1 MAQALCLSS
10 GLVAQIGLSTL
21 NFSTADPAAAGTLAL
36 GGPNATQVNVGV
48 DNATTGMNVGTGT
61 GLLTLGIGTGAIAKT
76 ISIGVG
82 TDTIHVG
89 PAASNTAT
97 IGLHGSIDLGDGTNG
112 IHFAAAASPPTLAA
126 TGTGVINLNVN
137 ATRRWA
143 IDGTLVGASGQASI
157 TAANFD
163 KLFDGSLVTTHG
175 HSGLSGADVT
185 VPVTTD
191 GSTTTYVVY
200 ATSAD
205 AIASAK
211 ADAIGT
217 SKLLGVKTATGKVM
231 IAGVTTCTMEG
242 ALTAAIGD
250 DLYLS
255 NVTAGRVTNVAPTTG
270 FLVYVGQAK
279 TAGASPSVYVRP
291 ARPLAL

>member
-1 MAQALCLSS
+1 M
-10 GLVAQIGLSTL
+10 T
-21 NFSTADPAAAGTLAL
+21 L
-36 GGPNATQVNVGV
+36 GGPNATQVNVGA

-61 GLLTLGIGTGAIAKT
+61 GLLTLGIGTGAIVKT

-82 TDTIHVG
+82 TDTIHIG
-89 PAASNTAT
+89 PTGSNTAT
-97 IGLHGSIDLGDGTNG
+97 IGLHGSVDLGDGTNG
-112 IHFAAAASPPTLAA
+112 IHFAATTSPPALAA
-126 TGTGVINLNVN
+126 TGTATINLNVN

-175 HSGLSGADVT
+175 HSGLSGGDVT
-185 VPVTTD
+185 VSVTTD

-200 ATSAD
+200 ATAAD
-205 AIASAK
+205 VIASAK
-211 ADAIGT
+211 ADVVGT
-217 SKLLGVKTATGKVM
+217 SKVLGVKTAANKVLM
-231 IAGVTTCTMEG
+231 QGVTTCTMEG
-242 ALTAAIGD
+242 ALTAAVGD

-255 NVTAGRVTNVAPTTG
+255 SATAGRVTNVAPTTG

-279 TAGASPSVYVRP
+279 TSGATPSVYVRP
-291 ARPLAL
+291 ARPIAL

>member
-1 MAQALCLSS
+1 MAQALCISG
-10 GLVAQIGLSTL
+10 GLVAQIGSSTL
-21 NFSTADPAAAGTLAL
+21 NFSTADPAAAGTLVL
-36 GGPNATQVNVGV
+36 GGPNATQVNVGA
-48 DNATTGMNVGTGT
+48 DNATTGMSVGTGT
-61 GLLTLGIGTGAIAKT
+61 GLLTLGIGTGAIVKT

-82 TDTIHVG
+82 TDTIHIG
-89 PAASNTAT
+89 PTASNTAT
-97 IGLHGSIDLGDGTNG
+97 IGLHGSVDLGDGTNG
-112 IHFAAAASPPTLAA
+112 IHFAATSSPPTLAA
-126 TGTGVINLNVN
+126 AGTGVINLNVN

-175 HSGLSGADVT
+175 HSGLSGSDTT
-185 VPVTTD
+185 VSVTTD

-217 SKLLGVKTATGKVM
+217 SKVLGVKTATGKVM
-231 IAGVTTCTMEG
+231 MVGMTTCTMEG
-242 ALTAAIGD
+242 ALSAAVGD

-255 NVTAGRVTNVAPTTG
+255 NATAGRVTNAAPTTG
-270 FLVYVGQAK
+270 YLVYVGQAK
-279 TAGASPSVYVRP
+279 TAGTTPSVYVRP
-291 ARPLAL
+291 TRPIAL